1 MEFSPPAVPA
11 ERFVA
16 PSHSEPLNQPWG
28 QATPKGTE
36 TASLIV
42 LETSLQPCLS
52 LPHLFIILEN
62 FHLWTLW
69 DWAVSGDCG
78 EVEGKG
84 EHCSMAVLGC
94 AGTLA
99 RGSWGQALWE
109 HNLSWR
115 TEKDTGTGAS
125 PALDQPPQ
133 ATRCSTNPDEAM

>member
-1 MEFSPPAVPA
+1 MEFCPPAVPA

-99 RGSWGQALWE
+99 MGELGPGIVGAQPVLENREGHWYWSQPSPGS
-109 HNLSWR
+109 
-115 TEKDTGTGAS
+115 AS
-125 PALDQPPQ
+125 TSHQVLHKP
-133 ATRCSTNPDEAM
+133 